1 MSLVILGNASDVKLT
16 DFFSEI
22 ENKTG
27 VKIESTLS
35 SDDRYVHI
43 TKITFTDGVQITYS
57 DNSELYI
64 YASELVIID
73 DKKHLFVLTNNSTG
87 ASMSNMNINSNIRSS
102 YDVFI
107 ADVEETACDII
118 YVGSYVNKVFNL
130 PEYAQN
136 IQSCQSFKIVPAF
149 CYIDSSPIDSYGS
162 MKNIYINYTREFS
175 FGLKF
180 IDQNGNRFVTLGGY
194 LLYKVD

>member
-35 SDDRYVHI
+35 SNDRYVRI
-43 TKITFTDGVQITYS
+43 TKITFTDGAQITYS
-57 DNSELYI
+57 GSSEIYI
-64 YASELVIID
+64 YTSELVIID
-73 DKKHLFVLTNNSTG
+73 DKNHLFVLTNNSTG
-87 ASMSNMNINSNIRSS
+87 ASMSSMNIGTNMPNN

-107 ADVEETACDII
+107 ADVEETTCDIAHENR
-118 YVGSYVNKVFNL
+118 YVHKVFNL
-130 PEYAQN
+130 PESAQN

-149 CYIDSSPIDSYGS
+149 CYLSNPTTRYGF

-180 IDQNGNRFVTLGGY
+180 IDQNGNKFVTLGGY
-194 LLYKVD
+194 LLYKID

>member
-1 MSLVILGNASDVKLT
+1 MSLVILGNAADVKLT

-35 SDDRYVHI
+35 SDDRHVHI
-43 TKITFTDGVQITYS
+43 TKITFTDGAQITYS
-57 DNSELYI
+57 NSSELYI
-64 YASELVIID
+64 YASETVIID
-73 DKKHLFVLTNNSTG
+73 DKNHLFVLTNNSTG
-87 ASMSNMNINSNIRSS
+87 ASMSTMNINNNIPSF

-107 ADVEETACDII
+107 ADVEETTCDIAHENR
-118 YVGSYVNKVFNL
+118 YVNRVFNL
-130 PEYAQN
+130 PESAQN

-149 CYIDSSPIDSYGS
+149 CYLSSTPTRYGFI
-162 MKNIYINYTREFS
+162 KNIYINYTREFS

-180 IDQNGNRFVTLGGY
+180 VDQNGNRFVTLGGY

>member
-35 SDDRYVHI
+35 SDDRYVRI
-43 TKITFTDGVQITYS
+43 TKITFTDGAQITYS
-57 DNSELYI
+57 NSSEIYI

-73 DKKHLFVLTNNSTG
+73 DKNHLFVLTNNSTG
-87 ASMSNMNINSNIRSS
+87 AAMSNMNINSNIPSS
-102 YDVFI
+102 YDIFI
-107 ADVEETACDII
+107 ADVEETTCDIAHENR
-118 YVGSYVNKVFNL
+118 YVNRVFNL
-130 PEYAQN
+130 PESAQN

-149 CYIDSSPIDSYGS
+149 CYLSSSTTRYGF
-162 MKNIYINYTREFS
+162 MKNIYINYTKEFS

-180 IDQNGNRFVTLGGY
+180 ADQNGNRFVTLGGY
-194 LLYKVD
+194 LLYKID

>member
-35 SDDRYVHI
+35 SDDRYVRI
-43 TKITFTDGVQITYS
+43 TKITFTDGAQITYS
-57 DNSELYI
+57 NSSEIYI

-73 DKKHLFVLTNNSTG
+73 DKNHLFVLTNNSTG
-87 ASMSNMNINSNIRSS
+87 ASMSNMDINSNIRNS

-107 ADVEETACDII
+107 ADVEETTCNII
-118 YVGSYVNKVFNL
+118 YVGSYINDVFNL
-130 PEYAQN
+130 PESAQN
-136 IQSCQSFKIVPAF
+136 IQSSQSFKIVPAF
-149 CYIDSSPIDSYGS
+149 CYVDTSPNDTYGF
-162 MKNIYINYTREFS
+162 MKNMYINYTRKFS

-180 IDQNGNRFVTLGGY
+180 VDQNGNRFVTLGGY

>member
-35 SDDRYVHI
+35 SDDRYVRI
-43 TKITFTDGVQITYS
+43 TKITFTDGVQITYFDS
-57 DNSELYI
+57 REIYI
-64 YASELVIID
+64 YASESVIID
-73 DKKHLFVLTNNSTG
+73 DKNHLFVLTNNSTG
-87 ASMSNMNINSNIRSS
+87 ASMSNMDINSNIPNS

-107 ADVEETACDII
+107 ADVEETTCNIAHE
-118 YVGSYVNKVFNL
+118 SRYVNKVFNL
-130 PEYAQN
+130 PESAQN

-149 CYIDSSPIDSYGS
+149 CYLSSSTARYGF
-162 MKNIYINYTREFS
+162 MKNIYINYTRKFS

-194 LLYKVD
+194 LLYKED

>member
-1 MSLVILGNASDVKLT
+1 MSLVILGKKSNVKLT

-27 VKIESTLS
+27 VKIEATRTS
-35 SDDRYVHI
+35 SDTRSQI
-43 TKITFTDGVQITYS
+43 TSITFTDGAQVTYS
-57 DNSELYI
+57 SIVELRD
-64 YASELVIID
+64 SDSRSVIID
-73 DKKHLFVLTNNSTG
+73 DKNHLFVSTSDYTG
-87 ASMSNMNINSNIRSS
+87 ALMSNMNINSNILNS

-107 ADVEETACDII
+107 ADVEETACNII
-118 YVGSYVNKVFNL
+118 YLGSYVNKVFNL

-149 CYIDSSPIDSYGS
+149 CFIGSTPSIYGF
-162 MKNIYINYTREFS
+162 MKNMYINYTREFS

-180 IDQNGNRFVTLGGY
+180 VDQNENRFVTLGGY

>member
-1 MSLVILGNASDVKLT
+1 MSLVILGKASNVKLT

-27 VKIESTLS
+27 VKIESTRN
-35 SDDRYVHI
+35 SDNTTSHI
-43 TKITFTDGVQITYS
+43 TSITFTDGAQITYS
-57 DNSELYI
+57 DSMEL
-64 YASELVIID
+64 SDSDSRSVIID
-73 DKKHLFVLTNNSTG
+73 DKNHLFVSTSDYIG
-87 ASMSNMNINSNIRSS
+87 ATMSHMDINSNIRSS

-107 ADVEETACDII
+107 ADVEETTCNII
-118 YVGSYVNKVFNL
+118 YSGRYINKVFNL
-130 PEYAQN
+130 PEQAQN
-136 IQSCQSFKIVPAF
+136 NQSSQSFKIVPAF
-149 CYIDSSPIDSYGS
+149 CYIDDSPNDKYGF

-180 IDQNGNRFVTLGGY
+180 IDQNGNRFVTLGSY

>member
-1 MSLVILGNASDVKLT
+1 MSLVILGKTSDVKST

-35 SDDRYVHI
+35 SNDRYVHI
-43 TKITFTDGVQITYS
+43 TKITFTDGAQITYS
-57 DNSELYI
+57 DSSELYI

-73 DKKHLFVLTNNSTG
+73 DKNHLFVLTDDSTG
-87 ASMSNMNINSNIRSS
+87 ASMSKMDINSNIRSS

-107 ADVEETACDII
+107 ADVEETTCDII
-118 YVGSYVNKVFNL
+118 YAGSYVNKIFNL
-130 PEYAQN
+130 PESAQN

-149 CYIDSSPIDSYGS
+149 CYLSSPTTRYGF

>member
-1 MSLVILGNASDVKLT
+1 MSLVILGKKENVKLT

-27 VKIESTLS
+27 VKIKSTRNS
-35 SDDRYVHI
+35 SDTTSHI
-43 TKITFTDGVQITYS
+43 ESITFTDGAQITYS
-57 DNSELYI
+57 DSMELQD
-64 YASELVIID
+64 YASRSVIID
-73 DKKHLFVLTNNSTG
+73 DTNHLFVSTSDYTG
-87 ASMSNMNINSNIRSS
+87 AAMSRMDINSNIRSS

-107 ADVEETACDII
+107 ADVEETTCNIMCI
-118 YVGSYVNKVFNL
+118 GSYINKIFNL

-136 IQSCQSFKIVPAF
+136 IQSCQSFKIIPAF
-149 CYIDSSPIDSYGS
+149 CYIDDSPNDVCGF
-162 MKNIYINYTREFS
+162 MKNMYINYTREFS

-180 IDQNGNRFVTLGGY
+180 VDQNENRFVTLGGY